1 MGVLFMLDRIKGGL
15 IGFAIGDAMG
25 VATEFMSPEEIK
37 GKYGVVI
44 EILGG
49 GVFGFER
56 GETSDDTAMTVAV
69 ANGILANSNDPI
81 EEIGEEF
88 LKWRATRPKDIGIT
102 ISTTFR
108 NYKGDWFKAAE
119 VTHGQL
125 GQSGGNGTLMRCL
138 PIAFAY
144 SDIKKMDEV
153 SIRQSKMTHFE
164 DSASEACVI
173 YNRIA
178 KRLLHGEELKSAITA
193 EIKGTRYDIDYRRE
207 PDCPSSGYVV
217 HSLKWVFYWL
227 LNRNSFQDVII
238 GAVNMG
244 NDSDTIAAIAGGLK
258 GIEVGYRGL
267 PDKHS
272 DRLLNKRSLEEL
284 AELLYELRDKDTTLY
299 ER

>member
-1 MGVLFMLDRIKGGL
+1 MLDRMKGGL

-37 GKYGVVI
+37 AKYGVVT

-69 ANGILANSNDPI
+69 ANGILANSHDPI
-81 EEIGEEF
+81 AEIGEQF
-88 LKWRATRPKDIGIT
+88 LKWRDTRPKDIGIT
-102 ISTTFR
+102 ISSTFR
-108 NYKGDWFKAAE
+108 NYKGDWVKAAE

-144 SDIKKMDEV
+144 SDIEKMDEV

-178 KRLLHGEELKSAITA
+178 NRLLHGDELREAITA
-193 EIKGTRYDIDYRRE
+193 EIKGTRYDIDYSRE
-207 PDCPSSGYVV
+207 PDCPPSGYVV

-227 LNRNSFQDVII
+227 LNRNSFEDVII

-244 NDSDTIAAIAGGLK
+244 NDSDTIAAITGGLK
-258 GIEVGYRGL
+258 GIEVGYRSL
-267 PDKHS
+267 PDIHS
-272 DRLLNKRSLEEL
+272 DRLLNKRALKEL
-284 AELLYELRDKDTTLY
+284 AELLYELRDKDTTL
-299 ER
+299 

>member
-1 MGVLFMLDRIKGGL
+1 MGVLFMLDRMKGGL

-37 GKYGVVI
+37 AKYGVVT

-88 LKWRATRPKDIGIT
+88 LKWRDTRPKDIGIT

-108 NYKGDWFKAAE
+108 NYKGDWVKAAE

-164 DSASEACVI
+164 DSASEA
-173 YNRIA
+173 
-178 KRLLHGEELKSAITA
+178 
-193 EIKGTRYDIDYRRE
+193 
-207 PDCPSSGYVV
+207 
-217 HSLKWVFYWL
+217 
-227 LNRNSFQDVII
+227 
-238 GAVNMG
+238 
-244 NDSDTIAAIAGGLK
+244 
-258 GIEVGYRGL
+258 
-267 PDKHS
+267 
-272 DRLLNKRSLEEL
+272 
-284 AELLYELRDKDTTLY
+284 
-299 ER
+299 